1 MIPLCFSNK
10 GLTVNSII
18 IKKKILISWM
28 KKKSTYRGKASVTA
42 DAGKPRL
49 SVIPRWTSPGILH
62 SFFPWNSF
70 LPTLWQCNRV
80 SWLWTG
86 WEVLVHNSHSMQHR
100 TAQGVP
106 VHPLTTALRAHVLS
120 PKASSPDMA
129 CPKLPAPWVKCLL
142 RGSLY
147 RKYNKCLQKVY

>member
-86 WEVLVHNSHSMQHR
+86 WEVLVHNTHSMQHR
-100 TAQGVP
+100 TGQGVP